1 MKTQIEIIWS
11 VDDIRSLGFECTDEE
26 GMKVLE
32 MIRDYHDANY
42 GMSWATIENACESF
56 EFKRRI
62 IK

>member
-26 GMKVLE
+26 GMEVLE

-42 GMSWATIENACESF
+42 GISWATIENACESF
-56 EFKRRI
+56 ELKRKEI
-62 IK
+62 